1 MPKNSTTQPA
11 LFNIGEASR
20 QSGVSRKMIRH
31 YETIGLLAPANRT
44 AANYR
49 LYASRDIHEL
59 RFIKHARDLGF
70 SMHQIHQLV
79 SLWRDDKRHS
89 SEVKA
94 LMSGAALT
102 LRAAREAPRAV
113 WRSSTGTRRAA
124 ARGPIQNG
132 PGSRRCRSQREMSPR
147 PNAPLLLGLRQ
158 FTRFASS
165 SWESPAAFRSLR
177 IIGPSCSL
185 WAW

>member
-79 SLWRDDKRHS
+79 SLWRDDKRQS

-94 LMSGAALT
+94 LT
-102 LRAAREAPRAV
+102 LAHIREIDQQISKLENMRQTLQQLARQCH
-113 WRSSTGTRRAA
+113 GDRRPDC
-124 ARGPIQNG
+124 PILDELEQT
-132 PGSRRCRSQREMSPR
+132 S
-147 PNAPLLLGLRQ
+147 
-158 FTRFASS
+158 
-165 SWESPAAFRSLR
+165 
-177 IIGPSCSL
+177 
-185 WAW
+185 